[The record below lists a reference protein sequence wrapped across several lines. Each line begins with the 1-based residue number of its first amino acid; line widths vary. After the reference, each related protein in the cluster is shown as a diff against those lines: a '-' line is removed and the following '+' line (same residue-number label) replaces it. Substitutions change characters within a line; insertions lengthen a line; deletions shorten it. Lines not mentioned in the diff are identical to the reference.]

1 MPETINDRIEML
13 VNERF
18 EGNKAA
24 FAKAIGLPPTG
35 LSSYLSKQRRSK
47 PNVDLITKIVV
58 TLNVDARWLLTGENA
73 TSPRSVVTATDHSA
87 VALGGSATTITG
99 TAETCAAMAVQAEK
113 IKALETLLAEKERL
127 IQVLMAAK

>member
-1 MPETINDRIEML
+1 MNLQKIKNKVEETKYPGGLKALAEVVGMTAQNLHRCVRENKIQAQDLETI
-13 VNERF
+13 
-18 EGNKAA
+18 
-24 FAKAIGLPPTG
+24 AKALGVRVG
-35 LSSYLSKQRRSK
+35 YFFDEE
-47 PNVDLITKIVV
+47 V
-58 TLNVDARWLLTGENA
+58 
-73 TSPRSVVTATDHSA
+73 SPSRSVVTATDHSA